1 MSQCGNPSRGNKLAR
16 QERCGLLSGYF
27 DEVSWTQLVAWS
39 DVTFLPISCNL
50 RQLQLRQSQLQ
61 GTHTQR
67 ALLKYAVFSQ
77 VLLDT
82 DYR

>member
-1 MSQCGNPSRGNKLAR
+1 MSQHGNTSRGNKLAR
-16 QERCGLLSGYF
+16 QQRCGLLSGYF
-27 DEVSWTQLVAWS
+27 DEVSWTQLMAWGDVA
-39 DVTFLPISCNL
+39 FLLISCNL
-50 RQLQLRQSQLQ
+50 RQGQLQ
-61 GTHTQR
+61 DTHTPR